1 MTITLE
7 LTPAEA
13 AALARKASERGQ
25 RLPEYIQERVKEFA
39 TEETLETV
47 PIGAQIVA
55 EWEREGV
62 IGYRTDISDSQV
74 HARKIREQA
83 QTRERD

>member
-13 AALARKASERGQ
+13 SALTRKSKERGQ
-25 RLPEYIQERVKEFA
+25 PLPEYIQARVKELA
-39 TEETLETV
+39 TEELQ

-74 HARKIREQA
+74 HARKIREKA
-83 QTRERD
+83 QTRARE

>member
-13 AALARKASERGQ
+13 AALTRKATAQGQ
-25 RLPEYIQERVKEFA
+25 RLPEYIQERVKEIA
-39 TEETLETV
+39 TEET

-55 EWEREGV
+55 QWEREGV
-62 IGYRTDISDSQV
+62 IGYRTDITDSQE
-74 HARKIREQA
+74 HARIIREKA
-83 QTRERD
+83 QTR